1 MLVPRCSES
10 PASDIVHWGTLRRLH
25 MKLTTFAA
33 AFLVT
38 SMAYLA
44 PAAADDLFE
53 EKSQGSVRY
62 ATGGIGADE
71 VAAFKAAAPRYPL
84 ELLFAQKAT
93 PNDVYM
99 ADVQV
104 TVKEATGQTVLD
116 TVSGG
121 PFLLAQLPPGKY
133 RIEAKSDGVMK
144 QQTVEVRNGQ
154 HRRVVFVWEA
164 TGG

>member
-1 MLVPRCSES
+1 
-10 PASDIVHWGTLRRLH
+10 

-84 ELLFAQKAT
+84 ELLFAQNAS
-93 PNDVYM
+93 PHDVYL

-104 TVKEATGQTVLD
+104 TVRGSSGQVVLD

-121 PFLLAQLPPGKY
+121 PFLLAKLPPGRY
-133 RIEAKSDGVMK
+133 RIEADNGGVVK
-144 QQTVEVRNGQ
+144 QQTVEVSAGQ
-154 HRRVVFVWEA
+154 HRRVVFVWQAE
-164 TGG
+164 G